1 MKTNWKVYASFIAAV
16 LLSGCAALQST
27 DSGSYRI
34 VTAPESRQAFRMVT
48 VEKTESGLFVS
59 GRVRSRS
66 AVAPVRN
73 RVTVTLLDETGTEI
87 ARKDVSPYPA
97 ISSQRIQPPEARFRV
112 GFNEAAKSARCI
124 MLNSAD

>member
-1 MKTNWKVYASFIAAV
+1 MTNWKVYASFIVAI

-27 DSGSYRI
+27 DSGNYRI

-48 VEKTESGLFVS
+48 VEKTESGLVVS

-66 AVAPVRN
+66 AVTPVRN

-87 ARKDVSPYPA
+87 IRKDVSPYPS
-97 ISSQRIQPPEARFRV
+97 ISSRRIQPPEARFTARFQSEAV
-112 GFNEAAKSARCI
+112 GAAVI
-124 MLNSAD
+124 QLN